1 MTVPLFA
8 LLLPEGLIVYFLQVS
23 ISYQTL
29 IGGGGVGA
37 GGDFCSHQMFKAR
50 MEKAEGK

>member
-8 LLLPEGLIVYFLQVS
+8 LLLPGGLIVYFLQAS

-29 IGGGGVGA
+29 IGGGS
-37 GGDFCSHQMFKAR
+37 GGWRRFLQPSEVQSHD
-50 MEKAEGK
+50 GKGRR